1 MYRRSARDR
10 ASMTSPSRALQLINI
25 GSKEVVC
32 KPTLPPHAHH
42 RNIRLIT
49 FVLHSFLRC

>member
-10 ASMTSPSRALQLINI
+10 ASTTSPSRALQLINI

-49 FVLHSFLRC
+49 FVLHSFLRR